1 MAVIMNQPVPIEDH
15 ANGLRAGIQL
25 ERADVELITVRLS
38 PPTTLF
44 YLEEPSRAMMGGSG
58 SDENVEGHG
67 QSTPNSG
74 LGLAQ
79 WRPRGVAPLT
89 TRLSLNHHRQMGSP
103 LHFSTL
109 CHV

>member
-1 MAVIMNQPVPIEDH
+1 MVRETSVEAWVEGENDPVAEGDE
-15 ANGLRAGIQL
+15 G

-38 PPTTLF
+38 PPTTLS

-79 WRPRGVAPLT
+79 SGVRGAW
-89 TRLSLNHHRQMGSP
+89 HRSRRD
-103 LHFSTL
+103 SA
-109 CHV
+109 